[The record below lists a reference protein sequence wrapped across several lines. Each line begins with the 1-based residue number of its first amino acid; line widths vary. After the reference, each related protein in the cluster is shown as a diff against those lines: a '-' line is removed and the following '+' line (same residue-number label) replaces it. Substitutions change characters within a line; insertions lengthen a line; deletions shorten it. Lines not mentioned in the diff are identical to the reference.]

1 MDKPPTPEE
10 LRRDYLQRESVQ
22 DEKRTLKRQRF
33 VKRWIWVSAVIGF
46 AAAIPNYL
54 DVHYV
59 CLVHALFSG
68 AAGYLLLR
76 FKRGH
81 LSGMALVGL
90 GNEVISVLAG
100 VFNPFGVLGF
110 CVAGAFI
117 GMGLRL
123 EEDLQ

>member
-1 MDKPPTPEE
+1 MDKPPSPEE
-10 LRRDYLQRESVQ
+10 LRRDYLQRELIQ
-22 DEKRTLKRQRF
+22 DEKRTLKRRAF
-33 VKRWIWVSAVIGF
+33 VKRWIWVSAVIGL

-54 DVHYV
+54 GVTYACVAHF
-59 CLVHALFSG
+59 LFSG
-68 AAGYLLLR
+68 AAGYALLY

-81 LSGMALVGL
+81 LTGMALVGL
-90 GNEVISVLAG
+90 GNEIISLLAG

-110 CVAGAFI
+110 CIAGAII